1 MSAMIPRRTYIS
13 SPARCPVSDTDL
25 TDSPADDEMLD
36 EPVAAPSRTATR
48 RPRKKAAPARTAAPE
63 RKAAKRAPRKA
74 AKASKVAKSSKSA
87 KVAPAAATARE
98 DVKVGSHTVG
108 LPSALAAN
116 LTAKDVKKLRAI
128 LKRVNK
134 RGKKRAGKKA
144 GAKSN

>member
-1 MSAMIPRRTYIS
+1 M
-13 SPARCPVSDTDL
+13 SDTDL

-36 EPVAAPSRTATR
+36 EPVAAPSRKATR

-74 AKASKVAKSSKSA
+74 AKASKIAKSSKST

-116 LTAKDVKKLRAI
+116 LTAKDVKTLRAI
-128 LKRVNK
+128 FKRVNK
-134 RGKKRAGKKA
+134 RGKKRSANKA
-144 GAKSN
+144 GPNRK

>member
-1 MSAMIPRRTYIS
+1 M
-13 SPARCPVSDTDL
+13 SDTDL
-25 TDSPADDEMLD
+25 TDSPADDEVPD
-36 EPVAAPSRTATR
+36 EPVAAPSRKATR
-48 RPRKKAAPARTAAPE
+48 RPRKKPANAPTAAPE

-74 AKASKVAKSSKSA
+74 AKASKVAKSSKSTKA
-87 KVAPAAATARE
+87 APAAATARE

-134 RGKKRAGKKA
+134 RGKKRSAKKA
-144 GAKSN
+144 GPTSK

>member
-1 MSAMIPRRTYIS
+1 MSD
-13 SPARCPVSDTDL
+13 PVL
-25 TDSPADDEMLD
+25 PDSPADDEMLD
-36 EPVAAPSRTATR
+36 EPVAAPSRKATR
-48 RPRKKAAPARTAAPE
+48 RPRKAAPARTAAPG
-63 RKAAKRAPRKA
+63 RKAAKRAPRQA

-128 LKRVNK
+128 FKRVNK
-134 RGKKRAGKKA
+134 RGKKRSAKKA
-144 GAKSN
+144 GPTSK